1 MKKMKLIAIFIA
13 LIIASITN
21 AKDVDI
27 ELLNDLVEELVNY
40 KVSLNEVPT
49 LNEQIGLNYFFSQFK
64 CVFK

>member
-1 MKKMKLIAIFIA
+1 
-13 LIIASITN
+13 
-21 AKDVDI
+21 
-27 ELLNDLVEELVNY
+27 LVEELVNY